1 MVGRCNKN
9 VLMYI
14 SNKRKRTKNGC
25 EWGPLLQTKSKRYL
39 TKKVKLLVM
48 KNEHF
53 RFFLKRFIF
62 SSFGKAHLKN
72 MSFVS

>member
-25 EWGPLLQTKSKRYL
+25 EWGSLLQTKSKTYL
-39 TKKVKLLVM
+39 TKKVNLLVM

-53 RFFLKRFIF
+53 RFF
-62 SSFGKAHLKN
+62 
-72 MSFVS
+72 